1 MFRPENGVNEDLT
14 SGRFGSAEVLL
25 LMYRKRPHFWYESM
39 CMNDRV
45 HITPEQ
51 RFLGWVMKMSFRCSF

>member
-14 SGRFGSAEVLL
+14 SGRFGSAEVSL

-45 HITPEQ
+45 HITPEH
-51 RFLGWVMKMSFRCSF
+51 RDFLAG

>member
-1 MFRPENGVNEDLT
+1 MNCSADRTVMFRPGNGVNEDLT

-45 HITPEQ
+45 HITPEH
-51 RFLGWVMKMSFRCSF
+51 RDFLVG